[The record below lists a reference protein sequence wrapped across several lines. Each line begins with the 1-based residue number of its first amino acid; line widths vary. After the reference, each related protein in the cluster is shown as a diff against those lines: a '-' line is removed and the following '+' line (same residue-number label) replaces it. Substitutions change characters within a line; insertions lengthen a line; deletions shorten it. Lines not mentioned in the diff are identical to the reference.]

1 MNLTP
6 LRQIRKKCLDC
17 SLEQKQEV
25 KDCPMKDCALYPY
38 RMGRNPKPDEEKA
51 YLKAVKKANETK
63 KKRLS
68 HGQD

>member
-1 MNLTP
+1 
-6 LRQIRKKCLDC
+6 
-17 SLEQKQEV
+17 
-25 KDCPMKDCALYPY
+25 MKDCALYPY

-68 HGQD
+68 RGQD